1 MRLAAQ
7 TIMGLCQ
14 GERPLIKPFS
24 VDKLVINGKSAG
36 LSAASYDCRIDH
48 DLVLGVNPAYIIE
61 KSILEGW
68 DKGTLALAL
77 SENPKPYALA
87 YTVEDFIFPDDV
99 SGDVA
104 DKSSYARVF
113 VSAFNT
119 FFDPGF
125 EGNATLEL
133 VNLGPEPVVYKKGDP
148 VCQFLFSWLDRKT
161 DRPYRGKFQHQT
173 KKAHGARY
181 EFAEGG
187 YTEAPD
193 MVRGG
198 LRNQT

>member
-1 MRLAAQ
+1 ML
-7 TIMGLCQ
+7 
-14 GERPLIKPFS
+14 
-24 VDKLVINGKSAG
+24 G
-36 LSAASYDCRIDH
+36 LSPAEIIAKHIAAGKTVDILWIDPWGKPQLKQH
-48 DLVLGVNPAYIIE
+48 PDLVAALEANP
-61 KSILEGW
+61 
-68 DKGTLALAL
+68 
-77 SENPKPYALA
+77 PMRALA
-87 YTVEDFIFPDDV
+87 YTVEDFAFPDNI